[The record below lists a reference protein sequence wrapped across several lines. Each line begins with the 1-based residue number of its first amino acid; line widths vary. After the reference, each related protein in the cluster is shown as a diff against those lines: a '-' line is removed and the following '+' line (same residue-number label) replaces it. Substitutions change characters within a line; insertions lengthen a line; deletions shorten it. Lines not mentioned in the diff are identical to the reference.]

1 MESINIIGVSDFKV
15 NKVQLKLRDLIMNIN
30 IHWPILKLK
39 LNSYNIDGIVMNF
52 MIAKETGN
60 AE

>member
-1 MESINIIGVSDFKV
+1 MNIIGVSDFKV